1 MKKIKIILLEL
12 LLIAGIGFTAEKN
25 TVISS
30 ERAFALA
37 KVPPASDF
45 KYELTDDLEG
55 IRITAYRGYD
65 VHIRIPDMIEG
76 MPVVELA
83 GNLFRD
89 TGKRLETVIIP
100 DTIKTVGKGLFGGC
114 KALKNVRLSSALTSI
129 PEDMFGGCESLESFT
144 IPAHISN
151 IESGAF
157 SGSGLRTIYIPDTI
171 TSFSTDFFGEKSDS
185 LYIFSY
191 CKKLESV
198 RLPPSMTTIYASMFS
213 NCIALRSITLHT
225 GITKIGV
232 GAFENCKALTD
243 LKIPD
248 TVTVIQKEAFDGVC
262 LKSLI
267 IPDSVTTFECT
278 FGKCKNLEYLRL
290 PNSLTEISNEL
301 FHADNTEN
309 SDILPLK
316 SVNLPTALERLGY
329 GAFRRLSAL
338 QELIIPD
345 SIVSLEFDSDWEY
358 NVSFAFSGTALPI
371 ATQKRLKQLGYPGK
385 F

>member
-12 LLIAGIGFTAEKN
+12 LLIGGIGFTAEKN

-30 ERAFALA
+30 EKAFALA

-89 TGKRLETVIIP
+89 TGERLETVIIP
-100 DTIKTVGKGLFGGC
+100 DTIKTVGERLFQGC
-114 KALKNVRLSSALTSI
+114 TALKNVRLSTALNSI
-129 PEDMFGGCESLESFT
+129 REGMFIGCESLEAFT

-151 IESGAF
+151 IESSAF
-157 SGSGLRTIYIPDTI
+157 RLSGLKTIYIPDTV
-171 TSFSTDFFGEKSDS
+171 TSFSTDFFGEKFDS
-185 LYIFSY
+185 HSIFSY

-198 RLPPSMTTIYASMFS
+198 RLPSSMTTIYAGMFS
-213 NCIALRSITLHT
+213 NCISLRSITLHT

-232 GAFENCKALTD
+232 GAFENCKALTE

>member
-1 MKKIKIILLEL
+1 MRKFRIILLQL
-12 LLIAGIGFTAEKN
+12 LLIAGIGFTVEKN

-30 ERAFALA
+30 EKAFALA

-55 IRITAYRGYD
+55 IRITAYRGSGI
-65 VHIRIPDMIEG
+65 HISIPDTLEG

-83 GNLFRD
+83 KYLFDGNEQ
-89 TGKRLETVIIP
+89 LETVIMP
-100 DTIKTVGKGLFGGC
+100 DTVRTVGERLFQGC
-114 KALKNVRLSSALTSI
+114 TALKNVRLSTALSSI
-129 PEDMFGGCESLESFT
+129 REGMFSGCESLESFI

-151 IESGAF
+151 IESSAF
-157 SGSGLRTIYIPDTI
+157 SLSGLKTIYIPDTV
-171 TSFSTDFFGEKSDS
+171 TSFSEDFFGEKFGSHT
-185 LYIFSY
+185 IFSY

-213 NCIALRSITLHT
+213 NCIALQNITLHT
-225 GITKIGV
+225 GITKIES
-232 GAFENCKALTD
+232 GAFEKCKTLTE

-248 TVTVIQKEAFDGVC
+248 TVTVIQKEAFDDSG
-262 LKSLI
+262 LKSLV
-267 IPDSVTTFECT
+267 IPDSVTTLECT
-278 FGKCKNLEYLRL
+278 FGKCQNLEYIRL